1 MFQFAQP
8 LKMMEFT
15 AFVEKQGAGE
25 NADSVS
31 FSSVVTELEL
41 VPMYTCEYVHA
52 CVFMFRYIYIRAY
65 VRTYVRMCL
74 RYRL

>member
-31 FSSVVTELEL
+31 FSSVDSLNWYL
-41 VPMYTCEYVHA
+41 YM
-52 CVFMFRYIYIRAY
+52 
-65 VRTYVRMCL
+65 
-74 RYRL
+74 